1 MNYGSSDC
9 PDCRQTTSGNC
20 GKHGNVVVI
29 EGGSTLPL
37 LAERQYC
44 YDRIAALIA
53 ERDAARQEAEAAHT
67 ERRGLL
73 GLVRAELEGSEHTH
87 TRLLDLAKQRMTAL
101 AYLQQERDAAL
112 QRAEQ
117 AEAALAAV
125 ERQTQAEIVRVVEE
139 RDAFQHER
147 DLERDETT
155 DLRAAL
161 AWVRDQLRQGR
172 TISATDPETPTL
184 IMEADGSVTGNLTV
198 AAQPPAMPPCS
209 VCGRPTGGCC
219 TVTRPTTTFPLTGR
233 PGEAAHLKLKE

>member
-1 MNYGSSDC
+1 MT
-9 PDCRQTTSGNC
+9 PLTPAA
-20 GKHGNVVVI
+20 VVI

-161 AWVRDQLRQGR
+161 AQAQAAIAEIEDIVINGDDPAALR
-172 TISATDPETPTL
+172 
-184 IMEADGSVTGNLTV
+184 EAIDRSRLPGV
-198 AAQPPAMPPCS
+198 AQPIDWIAERQADAANAQPPALPPCS

>member
-53 ERDAARQEAEAAHT
+53 ERDAA
-67 ERRGLL
+67 
-73 GLVRAELEGSEHTH
+73 
-87 TRLLDLAKQRMTAL
+87 
-101 AYLQQERDAAL
+101 L

-161 AWVRDQLRQGR
+161 AQAQAAIAEIEDIVINGDDPAALR
-172 TISATDPETPTL
+172 
-184 IMEADGSVTGNLTV
+184 EAIDRSRLPGV
-198 AAQPPAMPPCS
+198 AQPIDWIAERQADAANAQPPALPPCS